1 MNQGLDIADKL
12 LDQHFFSIP
21 QFSQLKTKIPA
32 SLRPAHLAL
41 AILFLIAGVLIS
53 LLGQSGLCYAGCVIY
68 PAYKSVLA
76 IESPDRADD
85 TQWLTYWVV
94 FSVVGFVE
102 TVSDLLLDWIP
113 FYFFVKCGF
122 FYYLMNP
129 RLKGATCL
137 YKILL
142 QPIAQKHLGRSSIP
156 AHAE

>member
-1 MNQGLDIADKL
+1 MSLVVFLD
-12 LDQHFFSIP
+12 S
-21 QFSQLKTKIPA
+21 
-32 SLRPAHLAL
+32 
-41 AILFLIAGVLIS
+41 
-53 LLGQSGLCYAGCVIY
+53 YAGCVIY

-129 RLKGATCL
+129 RLKVRVFKPLSLSSNPNLVYFDLILQL
-137 YKILL
+137 YIFYVRG
-142 QPIAQKHLGRSSIP
+142 QPVCTKYFCSPSPRNTSGEARFQLMLSNCVCTVRSFEIYLS
-156 AHAE
+156 E